1 MKPLVLSNILSQIS
15 SSATTIH
22 NDEEDDDHTHKNE
35 INQQFIEEIFESGE
49 RSQRQLKEW
58 IKGVYELEKSG
69 KDSLMVQSSGMNKL
83 LVEGFDEEQIW
94 SQLETFHKPLLKQL
108 SNNIENKL
116 PSLESIVPEHVLEY
130 LLEDD
135 DDEDENDDQEIDERA
150 LRRAMT
156 NDEDDDEDEEDEN
169 NFENADEEDDDHFRS
184 SKKRTQPSSVDDA
197 RNYIADKSEA
207 ETEEDINKFLELMEQ
222 DMDKLDEMD
231 YDMNE
236 QIVNNKELRKAFGEL
251 YGDEE
256 EEDDDDEEEDKNTE
270 DMNGTHKTPF
280 ELEQER
286 LLAKMEELEGRHIA
300 DKDWQEIGE
309 VDAKKRPK
317 NSLVEEGKLTFE
329 HAHKAKPVITEEVT
343 RDLESIIISRI
354 VSGIFDDP
362 VKPEESDKN
371 EDLKQD
377 VQLEHEKSKKSLAQ
391 IYEEMYLKKVEGVDI
406 EEEKKEDPV
415 VKATKQKILK
425 QVSDLLQ
432 VLNQMS
438 TFTYVAPPRIDLE
451 DESELKSVTNLV
463 TGKEEGEK
471 SAHEILPAVKWLPQ
485 ANEEMSEQDKKRK
498 RRQVKELAS
507 KKSKKAQELIE
518 KLNPGASAHA
528 SKLMDDIE
536 KKKENAKKE
545 KATKLEDAS
554 AVGSDKMFGS
564 SKQFFNKIQENIRKV
579 HGAREAK
586 KEKSGLVSRSTSNN
600 DTNNE

>member
-1 MKPLVLSNILSQIS
+1 
-15 SSATTIH
+15 
-22 NDEEDDDHTHKNE
+22 
-35 INQQFIEEIFESGE
+35 
-49 RSQRQLKEW
+49 
-58 IKGVYELEKSG
+58 
-69 KDSLMVQSSGMNKL
+69 MVIR
-83 LVEGFDEEQIW
+83 FDEEQIW

-116 PSLESIVPEHVLEY
+116 QSLESIVPEHVLEY

-135 DDEDENDDQEIDERA
+135 SDDDENEDGMNDQEIDERA
-150 LRRAMT
+150 LRRAMA
-156 NDEDDDEDEEDEN
+156 NDDDDEEDDEN
-169 NFENADEEDDDHFRS
+169 NFDEENDGSDDHHT
-184 SKKRTQPSSVDDA
+184 SKKSLTKPSSIHDE
-197 RNYIADKSEA
+197 RYYIADKSEA
-207 ETEEDINKFLELMEQ
+207 ETEEDINKFLEVLEQ

-236 QIVNNKELRKAFGEL
+236 QLLTNKELRKAFGEL
-251 YGDEE
+251 YG
-256 EEDDDDEEEDKNTE
+256 EEDEDDEDDEEYNDEEDESNESKTL
-270 DMNGTHKTPF
+270 KTPF

-286 LLAKMEELEGRHIA
+286 LLAKMEKLEERHVA
-300 DKDWQEIGE
+300 DKEWQEIGE

-329 HAHKAKPVITEEVT
+329 HAHKAKPVISEEVT

-471 SAHEILPAVKWLPQ
+471 NAHEILPAVKWLPQ
-485 ANEEMSEQDKKRK
+485 AKEEMSEQDKKRK
-498 RRQVKELAS
+498 RRQIKEMTS
-507 KKSKKAQELIE
+507 KKSKKAQELVE

-528 SKLMDDIE
+528 AKLMDDID

-564 SKQFFNKIQENIRKV
+564 SKQFFNKIQENIRKI
-579 HGAREAK
+579 HGAKEAK
-586 KEKSGLVSRSTSNN
+586 KEKNGLVSRNSSSASN
-600 DTNNE
+600 E